1 MKKYLILI
9 IIILTAFSIL
19 SGKSFLDR
27 NSSVTLLKA
36 PEQSKK
42 FKMEQ
47 PDSLFFLSQYD
58 IIRANDKPELKTHH
72 DKKSKTVTLQL
83 YVRDIPISDPVVMT
97 YTEYYNFV
105 FSKEYDEILNSKVMT
120 LLRMK
125 DRDSGSGIFKEFRIK
140 LPKVALPK
148 PIKLLMGD
156 EAARFSVEG
165 SQKLTLSYEN
175 VKNDIPSSTNATDSN
190 FEMRQDLNLQL
201 KGKIGRKIHLNITH
215 QSTSGQSLSDPNKVD
230 IKYVGDEDEVVKSI
244 EAGDIGLSLGGSQY
258 ISYSANSKGLFGV
271 KVDMVFGN
279 LKLKTIM
286 GTEEGQKG
294 STSKNDN
301 SDSLSNTV
309 HSKNFSQRFF
319 CIEDPRELYD
329 LIQVSEDDYGQ
340 IPSSWNNNAVKLVN
354 NGDWVIE
361 NPSMLPSANYFH
373 VYIDDTYDQQ
383 DNLKTDGRSIDPTD
397 TKEYRFKQLESGSD
411 FLVDYDTGI
420 IQFFSDVNNNQAI
433 GIVYQRANG
442 EMIGDDSNQDL
453 IHAKIIKKT
462 NQSSTDTT
470 WKYKMRN
477 IYTLSQTQNMKDED
491 FFIEIYQGNTEDG
504 TREIYIEHE
513 GLNIEMTYNDYLRLD
528 TSGDDKYD
536 SQDGTINFEAGYVI
550 FPMLEPFAYF
560 EEDDFYQTKNITDYN
575 VEIHTIGSSPVG
587 DIDLNQLNIIR
598 GSVVVTVNGETMV
611 ENKDYT
617 VDYDFGSVKLIS
629 PRTKV
634 ANSKVK
640 VDFEYVPMFAVKSK
654 TILGLRAD
662 YKVNDY
668 TNFGSTL
675 IYHSE
680 SMKEDRPKIGH
691 ENKIQ
696 IMGDIDGEF
705 KIKPYFI
712 TEALDWLPLIKTD
725 EESEI
730 SVSGEV
736 AFNAPKL
743 YGKDDKKDDP
753 EAYVDDMESI
763 IDSYSLGTSSA
774 TWSPSSLPYL
784 HHGLQAKWFN
794 WHQNSDVKSVVVYG
808 ENIPEDEKAETVT
821 MLKCQLVPKEV
832 NTQGVESKS
841 WGGIMKFIGTDVDFS
856 EKKYI
861 EVLLNVDGDKSS
873 VIHVDMGRINEDFYT
888 DNNGWGVL
896 NEEDGKNDGTKD
908 GILDF
913 TEDTG
918 LDMIPEGDYGDDRY
932 DNYSN
937 SEKTSINGVNLSQ
950 EYDLRYPLI
959 NKTEGN
965 GSLDSEDL
973 DSNNSLDMNNNYFEF
988 TFSYDDPKY
997 LVSEFKYKT
1006 NPEYR
1011 LFRIPIEDVN
1021 YEIMSDSNIN
1031 PSLEEISYARIWFE
1045 SSKRTD
1051 FNIVT
1056 MDIVGNKWEE
1066 MVIRDTSNIPIS
1078 EIELKNSNESFVSGV
1093 LNTKNDVYRY
1103 SAPPGTKEEDAHEQA
1118 VYMDFNN
1125 ISPGHYAILRQE
1137 FYNAINF
1144 LNYEELRMFVYLEKD
1159 ETLSPYSDSLD
1170 FVFRIGADTTSY
1182 YEYGIRIAPEEQNL
1196 DVNNEALNWKEY
1208 IIPFNQLTK
1217 LKNFVDIESDPIDST
1232 FYNNNIKGRISLKKR
1247 NTPTLTNIKNI
1258 YIGIKVP
1265 EESSEFSGRLI
1276 VDEIRVGKPFNDIG
1290 YAARATVKTKL
1301 ADVMSVD
1308 FDLDRQTPNF
1318 YQIRNVSANATQRQM
1333 QEQYTAT
1340 TSSISST
1347 LNLHKFTPYDWGLK
1361 IPIKASQN
1369 NTSTTPKFKS
1379 SSDVL
1384 YEDLSDKEKDRQR
1397 TTRQTRKLS
1406 ASFSQSNIANNP
1418 ILKYSLSALTFNGSI
1433 TEEKIK
1439 LSNKRDTVLSY
1450 SEDFKY
1456 NITLPK
1462 DKLNLELWKDYKFY
1476 YLPQSFK
1483 NSVVFKA
1490 KSGRYYR
1497 YDTNDKQFE
1506 VNPSGA
1512 KPTRAL
1518 DHVHSVDYQIFSDF
1532 TTGYDLTISR
1542 DLKLKKYRN
1551 GVNVGTP
1558 KKRIQNIELSY
1569 SPTYFDK
1576 YFTISTSYDIGYDEK
1591 ATYTAS
1597 DDKFQYTYSIDKDF
1611 TLNSTFKN
1619 REILNKI
1626 WDKTGWNKYDDFSI
1640 IPERKEDGKM
1650 NMDNEKFAGLS
1661 DEEKNKFEV
1670 EMREK
1675 FSGKDHTDEEMDKF
1689 LQEKGL
1695 SKEEYLEEKKE
1706 IESKKSGDSKKEEKT
1721 KKSDSSGARFNPIS
1735 FAFSRLLYIH
1745 DVTTTFSTDY
1755 RNGYN
1760 RVDSLPGNDYMFGI
1774 RKYAAIEDGFNSEVQ
1789 GYSLNFGSGYLVTKT
1804 LDTDIDYTYSYSE
1817 SFSQSGPGKYNER
1830 ITFPSLRTSYRNI
1843 HEFFVFKP
1851 FLGSVMSSSS
1861 ISSSFSLSREETGD
1875 IPRDDV
1881 DTNSENTTLITSKAI
1896 DAESETISFQPL
1908 ISFNG
1913 TIRKYNLDTS
1923 LSYNT
1928 SSTERT
1934 SYSNNGGEINVNTI
1948 RETNTNG
1955 FSASLNHRMTRAK
1968 GIYIPLLKKRLRF
1981 KNEFT
1986 TNINASWEES
1996 KTENT
2001 DKYDVKSLE
2010 SHTQKLTFSLGGSY
2024 EFHRNINGGSSVQW
2038 SSNKNLKKKT
2048 EIRSLTFEVWVE
2060 ILF

>member
-1 MKKYLILI
+1 MKKYIILFI
-9 IIILTAFSIL
+9 LILTAFSFL
-19 SGKSFLDR
+19 SGKSFLER
-27 NSSVTLLKA
+27 NNNITLLQS
-36 PEQSKK
+36 PEQVKK
-42 FKMEQ
+42 YKIEQ
-47 PDSLFFLSQYD
+47 PDTLFFLSQYD
-58 IIRANDKPELKTHH
+58 IIKPNDKPEIRTLH

-83 YVRDIPISDPVVMT
+83 FVKDIPISDPVVMT
-97 YTEYYNFV
+97 YTEYYDFV
-105 FSKEYDEILNSKVMT
+105 FSKEYKEILNTKIMT

-148 PIKLLMGD
+148 PLKLLMGD

-175 VKNDIPSSTNATDSN
+175 VKNDIPSSTNANDSN

-201 KGKIGRKIHLNITH
+201 KGKIGKKIHLNITH

-309 HSKNFSQRFF
+309 HSKNFSNRFF
-319 CIEDPRELYD
+319 CIEDPRELFE
-329 LIQVSEDDYGQ
+329 LMQVNEEDYGQ
-340 IPSSWNNNAVKLVN
+340 IPSSWNNNAVKMVN
-354 NGDWVIE
+354 NGDWVVA
-361 NPSMLPSANYFH
+361 NASLLPSANYFH
-373 VYIDDTYDQQ
+373 VYIDDTSDQQ
-383 DNLKTDGRSIDPTD
+383 DNLKTDGVSLDPTD
-397 TKEYRFKQLESGSD
+397 DKAYRFKQLQSGSD

-420 IQFFSDVNNNQAI
+420 IQFFSDISNNQAI
-433 GIVYQRANG
+433 GLVYQRANG
-442 EMIGDDSNQDL
+442 EMVGDDSNQDL
-453 IHAKIIKKT
+453 IRAKIIKKT
-462 NQSSTDTT
+462 SQSYSDDT

-504 TREIYIEHE
+504 TREVYIEHD
-513 GLNIEMTYNDYLRLD
+513 GLDIEMTYNDYLRLD

-536 SQDGTINFEAGYVI
+536 SQDGTINFDAGYVI
-550 FPMLEPFAYF
+550 FPFIEPFAYF
-560 EEDDFYQTKNITDYN
+560 EDEDFYQTRNITDYN

-598 GSVVVTVNGETMV
+598 GSVVVTVNGETMI

-629 PRTKV
+629 ARTKV

-640 VDFEYVPMFAVKSK
+640 VDFEYVPLFAVKSK
-654 TILGLRAD
+654 TILGVRAD
-662 YKVNDY
+662 YQVNDY

-705 KIKPYFI
+705 KINPYFI

-725 EESEI
+725 AESEI
-730 SVSGEV
+730 KVSGEI

-743 YGKDDKKDDP
+743 YGKDDEKDDP

-763 IDSYSLGTSSA
+763 IDSYSLGTTSS
-774 TWSPSSLPYL
+774 TWSPASLPYL
-784 HHGLQAKWFN
+784 HHGLKAKWFN

-808 ENIPEDEKAETVT
+808 DNIPEDEKTESVT
-821 MLKCQLVPKEV
+821 MLKCQLVPNEISTHGIK
-832 NTQGVESKS
+832 NKS
-841 WGGIMKFIGTDVDFS
+841 WGGMMKFIGTDVDFS

-861 EVLLNVDGDKSS
+861 EVLLNVEGDSSS
-873 VIHVDMGRINEDFYT
+873 VIHIDLGRINEDFYT

-896 NEEDGKNDGTKD
+896 NEEDGKNEGTKD

-918 LDMIPEGDYGDDRY
+918 LDMIPDGNYGDDRY
-932 DNYSN
+932 DDYSN
-937 SEKTSINGVNLSQ
+937 SENASINGVNLSQ
-950 EYDLRYPLI
+950 EYGLQYPLI

-988 TFSYDDPKY
+988 TFSYNDPQY
-997 LVSEFKYKT
+997 LVSEFKYKA

-1011 LFRIPIEDVN
+1011 LFRIPIEDIN
-1021 YEIMSDSNIN
+1021 YEILSDSNIE

-1056 MDIVGNKWEE
+1056 LDIVGNKWEE
-1066 MVIRDTSNIPIS
+1066 MAIRDTSNVPIS
-1078 EIELKNSNESFVSGV
+1078 EIELKNSNESYVSGV
-1093 LNTKNDVYRY
+1093 LNTKNDIDRY
-1103 SAPPGTKEEDAHEQA
+1103 SAPPGTKEDDAHEQA
-1118 VYMDFNN
+1118 VYMDFKN

-1144 LNYEELRMFVYLEKD
+1144 LNYEELRLFVYLEKD
-1159 ETLSPYSDSLD
+1159 ETVTPYNDSLD

-1196 DVNNEALNWKEY
+1196 NVNNQELNWKEY

-1217 LKNFVDIESDPIDST
+1217 LKNYVDIESDPIDST
-1232 FYNNNIKGRISLKKR
+1232 FYNTSLNSLISLRKR

-1265 EESSEFSGRLI
+1265 EESADFSGRLI
-1276 VDEIRVGKPFNDIG
+1276 VDDMRVGKPFNDIG
-1290 YAARATVKTKL
+1290 YAARATINTKL
-1301 ADVMSVD
+1301 ADVMTI
-1308 FDLDRQTPNF
+1308 DLDIDRQTPNF
-1318 YQIRNVSANATQRQM
+1318 YQIRNVNANATQRQM
-1333 QEQYTAT
+1333 LEQL
-1340 TSSISST
+1340 TSTKTSVSST
-1347 LNLHKFTPYDWGLK
+1347 LNLDKFTPYDWGLK
-1361 IPIKASQN
+1361 IPIKASHSH
-1369 NTSTTPKFKS
+1369 TSTTPKFKA
-1379 SSDVL
+1379 SSDIL
-1384 YEDLSDKEKDRQR
+1384 YEDLTQKEKDRQR
-1397 TTRQTRKLS
+1397 TRRQTRKLS
-1406 ASFSQSNIANNP
+1406 ASYSQSNITNNP
-1418 ILKYSLSALTFNGSI
+1418 ILKYSLSAFTFNGSI
-1433 TEEKIK
+1433 IEEKIN
-1439 LSNKRDTVLSY
+1439 LASKRDTVLTY

-1462 DKLNLELWKDYKFY
+1462 DKLNLGLWKDYKFY

-1483 NSVVFKA
+1483 NSVVFKS
-1490 KSGRYYR
+1490 KSGTYYR
-1497 YDTNDKQFE
+1497 YDTNDKVFE

-1512 KPTRAL
+1512 KPIRTL
-1518 DHVHSVDYQIFSDF
+1518 DHVHSLDYQIFSDF
-1532 TTGYDLTISR
+1532 TTNYDLSFSR

-1551 GVNVGTP
+1551 NINVGTP
-1558 KKRIQNIELSY
+1558 KKKTQKIELNY

-1576 YFTISTSYDIGYDEK
+1576 YMTISASYDIDYDEK

-1611 TLNSTFKN
+1611 TVNSTLKN
-1619 REILNKI
+1619 REIMNKI
-1626 WDKTGWNKYDDFSI
+1626 WNKLGWKKYDDFSF
-1640 IPERKEDGKM
+1640 IPERKEKSKID
-1650 NMDNEKFAGLS
+1650 MDKEKFAKLS
-1661 DEEKNKFEV
+1661 DEEKNDFEKEV
-1670 EMREK
+1670 TEK
-1675 FSGKDHTDEEMDKF
+1675 FGGSNFSDEEMDDF
-1689 LQEKGL
+1689 LKEKGL
-1695 SKEEYLEEKKE
+1695 SKEEFEEEKKE
-1706 IESKKSGDSKKEEKT
+1706 LAAKKEADKEKNVKDSKEGKKSKGN
-1721 KKSDSSGARFNPIS
+1721 SDRFNPVT
-1735 FAFSRLLYIH
+1735 FALSRILYIH
-1745 DVTTTFSTDY
+1745 DITATFSTDY

-1760 RVDSLPGNDYMFGI
+1760 RVDSLPSNDYIFGL
-1774 RKYAAIEDGFNSEVQ
+1774 RKYADIEDGFNSEVQ
-1789 GYSLNFGSGYLVTKT
+1789 GHSLTLGSGYLLTKT
-1804 LDTDIDYTYSYSE
+1804 LDTDIDYSYSYSE

-1830 ITFPSLRTSYRNI
+1830 ITFPNLRTSYRNI
-1843 HEFFVFKP
+1843 HEFFIFKP
-1851 FLGSVMSSSS
+1851 LLGSIMSSTS
-1861 ISSSFSLSREETGD
+1861 ISSAFSLSREETGD
-1875 IPRDDV
+1875 IPRDD
-1881 DTNSENTTLITSKAI
+1881 TANTSESSTILTDKAK

-1913 TIRKYNLDTS
+1913 SIRKYNLDTS
-1923 LSYNT
+1923 FSYNT
-1928 SSTERT
+1928 TSTKRT

-1955 FSASLNHRMTRAK
+1955 FSASLNHRMNKAK
-1968 GIYIPLLKKRLRF
+1968 GIYIPVLKKDSDSKMSSQPILMQAGKKVKLR
-1981 KNEFT
+1981 
-1986 TNINASWEES
+1986 
-1996 KTENT
+1996 
-2001 DKYDVKSLE
+2001 
-2010 SHTQKLTFSLGGSY
+2010 
-2024 EFHRNINGGSSVQW
+2024 
-2038 SSNKNLKKKT
+2038 
-2048 EIRSLTFEVWVE
+2048 
-2060 ILF
+2060 ILISTA